1 MITLITGVPGSG
13 KTAYALNAML
23 QHAQENNR
31 PIFVHGIPG
40 LKIAH
45 EPVKCS
51 SQHCDAC
58 HTLSDELLKA
68 DDWHTWAPDGAILFY
83 DETQNVF
90 RPRSSSS
97 KVPDYVAAL
106 EVHRHRGLDFYL
118 ITQHPNLID
127 ANVRRL
133 VSKHIHLAGTWLR
146 RISYEWGET
155 ASNVQ
160 STTTAVKTTYKIPK
174 KVFPLY
180 QSASLHTKLNRK
192 IPPLLYIMAA
202 LLVIFSLGAY
212 RLYHSRIAKPEPTAT
227 TLDNGPANLED
238 PAQKFDFVPTV
249 FNRPESAPAYRQ
261 IVKVTDFPKLAG
273 CLYSASRKKCTCY
286 TQQATEYLVT
296 KDECM
301 DVVQHTRFNP
311 YHVDKPNEP
320 NRNQATTTK
329 PNQPNAPG
337 QIPAESKESPA
348 QVVWNSHPSFVQP
361 VENDLDE

>member
-13 KTAYALNAML
+13 KTAFALNAML
-23 QHAQENNR
+23 DHAKQNNR

-40 LKIAH
+40 LKITH

-51 SQHCDAC
+51 SQHCDVC
-58 HTLSDELLKA
+58 HKLPEHTLKA
-68 DDWHTWAPDGAILFY
+68 DDWHVWAPDGAILFY

-90 RPRSSSS
+90 RPRSSAS

-127 ANVRRL
+127 TNVRRL
-133 VSKHIHLAGTWLR
+133 VSRHVHLTGNWLR
-146 RISYEWGET
+146 RLSYEWGET

-160 STTTAVKTTYKIPK
+160 STSTAVKSTYKIPK

-180 QSASLHTKLNRK
+180 QSASLHTKLSLK
-192 IPPLLYIMAA
+192 KPLLFYGLLA
-202 LLVIFSLGAY
+202 LLFVFVFVSYRFYQSHAKKDTPVISSVADKVN
-212 RLYHSRIAKPEPTAT
+212 I
-227 TLDNGPANLED
+227 ND
-238 PAQKFDFVPTV
+238 PQKFDFVPTV

-261 IVKVTDFPKLAG
+261 IVKVTDFPKLAA
-273 CLYSASRKKCTCY
+273 CLYSEAKNKCTCY

-301 DVVQHTRFNP
+301 DFVRHSRFNP
-311 YHVDKPNEP
+311 YRVEAHSEQ
-320 NRNQATTTK
+320 NRSPSPVAT
-329 PNQPNAPG
+329 PLPSSPP
-337 QIPAESKESPA
+337 PASASL
-348 QVVWNSHPSFVQP
+348 QTVFNSHPSYVGSP
-361 VENDLDE
+361 MSVDDEFD